1 MIRPVLFRRWA
12 SFVCAIALT
21 VATVFAATDR
31 KPFATSSTLRLETR
45 QLIIL
50 LEQVHYNRDKVSPVN
65 YAEVIPDYMG
75 GLDGQRLFFLGSDK
89 ADFEKRYASSLYY
102 NVHDL
107 GNIDAAYD
115 IFYTYDNR
123 TQARILW
130 IFEELKK
137 DFDFSTPDFYRIDR
151 SKSEWPQTM
160 ADADKLWRERL
171 KFELLTEMLNKKTL
185 AEAKDIVRK
194 RYERTLKTIAE
205 FEGEDLSE
213 LFLSSITRLYDPH
226 STYFSATTF
235 EDFGIQMKLKLVGIG
250 ALLGIDDDICTVK
263 EIIPGGPADLDKRL
277 KPEDKIIAVAQPGAE
292 PVEVIG
298 VKLRKIVDM
307 IRGDKGTTV
316 RLLVQPANA
325 VDNSVRKEIVL
336 TRDVVKLNSARAY
349 AAVFDLPTSDGKS
362 TLPIGV
368 ITLPAFYGSG
378 GDEDGDEKTSSS
390 KDVSELLKRLQGEGV
405 QGVVLDLRRNGGG
418 LLSEAIATSGLFIGS
433 GPIVQV
439 KDYESHINVD
449 GDDNPHIAYTG
460 PLAVLVDRFSASASE
475 IVAGALQSYGRAIV
489 IGDSSTHGKGTVQN
503 VIEMKNI
510 VPALL
515 RSPAKTG
522 AAKLTIQ
529 KFYLPNGASTQMKGV
544 IPDIVLP
551 SIEDFIPGIGESDLP
566 HALVWDEIPPSF
578 FDGKP
583 LSPQVVAPLREASLR
598 RQAEL
603 EEFTYLRKN
612 VDWFKTRQ
620 EQKLVSL
627 NLDDRKKQKAADDA
641 FQKEMKA
648 ERERL
653 AKSDFP
659 SREIRLTPKPP
670 PRIKAKSKKDGSDE
684 EEDDPELSTDEDE
697 NSVKGDVHLR
707 EALRVVADALQLGH
721 DPKFLAG
728 EYAPLTVQT
737 IKRGS

>member
-1 MIRPVLFRRWA
+1 MIRPVHLRRWA
-12 SFVCAIALT
+12 SFVCAIALAVTT
-21 VATVFAATDR
+21 VLAASDR
-31 KPFATSSTLRLETR
+31 KPFTTSSTLRLETR

-50 LEQVHYNRDKVSPVN
+50 LEQVHYNRDKVTPIN

-75 GLDGQRLFFLGSDK
+75 SIDGQRLFFLGSDK
-89 ADFEKRYASSLYY
+89 ADFEKRYGSSLYY

-115 IFYTYDNR
+115 IFYTYDSR
-123 TQARILW
+123 TQARISW

-137 DFDFSTPDFYRIDR
+137 DFDFTAPDFYRIDR

-185 AEAKDIVRK
+185 VEAKEIVRK
-194 RYERTLKTIAE
+194 RYERFLKTVSDY
-205 FEGEDLSE
+205 EGEDLSE

-250 ALLGIDDDICTVK
+250 ALLGIDEDLCTIK

-298 VKLRKIVDM
+298 MKLRKIVEM
-307 IRGDKGTTV
+307 IRGDKGTAV
-316 RLLVQPANA
+316 HLLVQPANA
-325 VDNSVRKEIVL
+325 TDSSVRKEIVL

-349 AAVFDLPTSDGKS
+349 AAVFDLPTPDGKA

-368 ITLPAFYGSG
+368 ITLPAFYG
-378 GDEDGDEKTSSS
+378 GDADENSDEKTSAS
-390 KDVSELLKRLQGEGV
+390 KDVGELLKRLQGEHV

-418 LLSEAIATSGLFIGS
+418 LLSEAIATTGLFIGS
-433 GPIVQV
+433 GPVVQV

-449 GDDNPHIAYTG
+449 GDDDPHIAYTG

-544 IPDIVLP
+544 VPDIVLP
-551 SIEDFIPGIGESDLP
+551 SVEDFIPGIGESDLP

-583 LSPQVVAPLREASLR
+583 LSPQIVAPLREASLR

-603 EEFTYLRKN
+603 EEFSYLRKN

-627 NLDDRKKQKAADDA
+627 NLDDRKKQKTADDA

-659 SREIRLTPKPP
+659 YREIRLVPKPP
-670 PRIKAKSKKDGSDE
+670 ARIKAKVKKDNPDE
-684 EEDDPELSTDEDE
+684 EEEDPELSTDEDE
-697 NSVKGDVHLR
+697 TPFKGDVHLR